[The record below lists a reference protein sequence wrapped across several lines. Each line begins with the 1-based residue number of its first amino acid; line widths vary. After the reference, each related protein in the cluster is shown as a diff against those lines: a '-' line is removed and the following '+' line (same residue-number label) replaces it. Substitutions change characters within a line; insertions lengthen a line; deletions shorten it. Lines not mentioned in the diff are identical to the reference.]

1 MEKLIWVIGSDRKE
15 MLDTQRR
22 INSTGS
28 MRALCLLSFPA
39 VQRAAQTQNET
50 GLLDVNAP
58 SLVIMDYETAVEE
71 DFQSVSFLKK
81 QRALAGVPLFFMIE
95 ERSQESDEE
104 CFVRGGMVVLNK
116 PFSKSSILR
125 IEQVAW
131 QYEVTKNYEKVLQK
145 QAMDLQAAKEIMSL
159 NQKLESRNELLH
171 QVFGRYF
178 SDKVLEQILENP
190 EGAAIGGEKKEL
202 AVMMAD
208 LRGFTSLSEELEPE
222 AVTNLLNF
230 HFSKMV
236 DIITKYRGTI
246 IEFLGDG
253 ILAVFGAPLASE
265 EETADAVAAAIAMQN
280 CMGEVNAYCEE
291 LGYPVLEM
299 GIGIH
304 WGEAFIGNVGSE
316 KVMRYSVIGQVVN
329 ECSRIEGYSVGGQVL
344 VSRAALDTISCSVE
358 IHNRMTITAKGVH
371 MPVSVCEVVGIG
383 GDYQCSIENV
393 EFDVLRPIEEWILF
407 NLYRIEKKT
416 VSEEPVMAVLTQF
429 SRKRAVVT
437 LLNPEE
443 ETPWED
449 MDEFTEE
456 HENESYDR
464 NLLEVYSDVEVFA
477 AGKEGK
483 AYFNGVYAKVVE
495 RKDDEL
501 ILHFTHVSRSFQKF
515 ADTILAEEM

>member
-1 MEKLIWVIGSDRKE
+1 MEKLIWVIGNDRKE
-15 MLDTQRR
+15 MLEAQRR

-28 MRALCLLSFPA
+28 MRTLCLLSFPA
-39 VQRAAQTQNET
+39 VERAAQTKNET
-50 GLLDVNAP
+50 GLLGENAP
-58 SLVIMDYETAVEE
+58 SLIIMDYQTAVEE
-71 DFQSVSFLKK
+71 DFKSISFLKK
-81 QRALAGVPLFFMIE
+81 QQALAGVPLFFMID

-104 CFVRGGMVVLNK
+104 CFVRGGTVILIK
-116 PFSKSSILR
+116 PFSKAAILR
-125 IEQVAW
+125 IEQMAW

-159 NQKLESRNELLH
+159 NQKLKTRNELLH

-178 SDKVLEQILENP
+178 SDKVLERILENP

-208 LRGFTSLSEELEPE
+208 LRGFTSLSEELGPD

-236 DIITKYRGTI
+236 DIITKHQGTV

-253 ILAVFGAPLASE
+253 ILAVFGAPLTSKEA
-265 EETADAVAAAIAMQN
+265 TADAVAAAITMQN

-304 WGEAFIGNVGSE
+304 WGETFIGNVGSE

-329 ECSRIEGYSVGGQVL
+329 VCSRIEGYSVGGQVL
-344 VSRAALDTISCSVE
+344 VSKEALDTISCSVE

-371 MPVSVCEVVGIG
+371 KPVSVCEVVGIG

-393 EFDVLRPIEEWILF
+393 EFDVLRPVEEWTLF

-429 SRKRAVVT
+429 SQKRAVVT
-437 LLNPEE
+437 LLHPEE
-443 ETPWED
+443 ELWEGIG
-449 MDEFTEE
+449 EAAEE
-456 HENESYDR
+456 QENTSGGGLDI
-464 NLLEVYSDVEVFA
+464 YSDVEIFA

-483 AYFNGVYAKVVE
+483 AFFNGVHAKVVE
-495 RKDDEL
+495 RKEDEL

-515 ADTILAEEM
+515 ADAILGKKM